1 MGNFFTKIAAFMQG
15 RYGNDKLN
23 FVLLIITL
31 ASYVTMLFF
40 RFFPIV
46 YYILF
51 GITALFFA
59 LYLFRAFS
67 KNITRRMYEN
77 QKFLSVCTAVK
88 RFFKLQFRKLKEIK
102 THRYFKCPYCKAQL
116 RVRRR
121 TGTHP
126 VRCPQCRQEFKKTII
141 I

>member
-1 MGNFFTKIAAFMQG
+1 MNSFFSKIASFMQG

-23 FVLLIITL
+23 LLLLILTFLLYFINIFVRNVFLLL
-31 ASYVTMLFF
+31 A
-40 RFFPIV
+40 
-46 YYILF
+46 
-51 GITALFFA
+51 ALLIFA
-59 LYLFRAFS
+59 LYIFRAFS
-67 KNITRRMYEN
+67 RNITKRMYEN
-77 QKFLSVCTAVK
+77 RIFEKVCLSVT
-88 RFFKLQFRKLKEIK
+88 RFFRLQFKKIKEIK

-126 VRCPQCRQEFKKTII
+126 VRCPMCKQEFKKTII